1 MRDGNNGKRNTRHSG
16 RSFGKTAGK
25 TAGNRRREGFGRR
38 ENDGRRSDSGRRDS
52 YGRRDGYGR
61 RSDSGRRDR
70 YGHIE
75 DHGRRA
81 DSARIEEYGRKKEIP
96 GAFDAPV
103 KEPSEDLLY
112 GRNSVMEALKSGR
125 TMEKL
130 MVQEGS
136 GGAAGRILELAKE
149 QGVVIERVS
158 KAALDRMTDGGNHQG
173 VAAIVSAHKY
183 AELSDTFDLAKD
195 HGEDPFLVILDGIE
209 DPGNLG
215 AVIRTAECAGASGV
229 IIPKRRAAG
238 LTESAAKAASG
249 AVEYLPCVRET
260 NIARTID
267 QLKEQGVWV
276 YACDMDGELYTSRD
290 LTGPIAIVIGAEGK
304 GISPLVRKKCDG
316 VLSIP
321 LKGHINSLNASN
333 AAAVLMYEIRRQRD
347 AEAEKTGN
355 AGASGEDGK

>member
-1 MRDGNNGKRNTRHSG
+1 MRDGNNGKRNARHSG
-16 RSFGKTAGK
+16 HTYGKTGGKTAG
-25 TAGNRRREGFGRR
+25 RRRRADFGRR
-38 ENDGRRSDSGRRDS
+38 ENNDRRADSGRRES
-52 YGRRDGYGR
+52 YGRR
-61 RSDSGRRDR
+61 
-70 YGHIE
+70 
-75 DHGRRA
+75 
-81 DSARIEEYGRKKEIP
+81 KEIS
-96 GAFDAPV
+96 GAFDISE

-130 MVQEGS
+130 MVQDGS

-158 KAALDRMTDGGNHQG
+158 KVALDRMTDGGNHQG

-183 AELSDTFDLAKD
+183 AELPDTFALAEE
-195 HGEDPFLVILDGIE
+195 HSEDPFLVILDGIE

-238 LTESAAKAASG
+238 LTESAAKAACG

-276 YACDMDGELYTSRD
+276 YACDMDGELYTSKD

-355 AGASGEDGK
+355 AFG